1 MEREAGND
9 DAIPNVVEV
18 IRRIN
23 EGSTQPFLCK
33 CDDGQL
39 YVLKSKPSMPP
50 KNLLAEFISGCLA
63 QDIGLTLPDLKI
75 VFVPEELV
83 EYSPEL
89 QSNICTG
96 HAFASQYIE
105 GAVALTF
112 SQSRNEAIV
121 PIEQQKLIY
130 VFDRWVINADRTLTS
145 KGGNVNILY
154 DVGNDKY
161 YLIDHNLSFDENAGP
176 DDFLVHVYGPGNR
189 KWEFDLVDRLEYRQK
204 VVDSL
209 VKLPAIIEEIPDEW
223 IVDDEFLPFV
233 YDTLDK
239 GDRDE
244 FWSEIV

>member
-1 MEREAGND
+1 MDREASTDGV
-9 DAIPNVVEV
+9 IPNVIEI

-23 EGSTQPFLCK
+23 EGSTKPYLCK

-39 YVLKSKPSMPP
+39 YILKSKPSMPP

-63 QDIGLTLPDLKI
+63 SDIGLPLPDFKI

-83 EYSPEL
+83 EYSPDL
-89 QSNICTG
+89 QREISPG
-96 HAFASQYIE
+96 HAFASLYID

-112 SQSRNEAIV
+112 IQSRNESII

-130 VFDRWVINADRTLTS
+130 VFDRLVLNADRTLTD

-161 YLIDHNLSFDENAGP
+161 YLIDHNLSFDQNVGP
-176 DDFLVHVYGPGNR
+176 EDFSVHVYGPGNR
-189 KWEFDLVDRLEYRQK
+189 KWDYDLVDRIEYRQR
-204 VVDSL
+204 VADSIC
-209 VKLPAIIEEIPDEW
+209 KLPTILEDIPEEW
-223 IVDDEFLPFV
+223 MVDDGFLPFV
-233 YDTLDK
+233 SDTLEK

-244 FWSEIV
+244 FWSQIA